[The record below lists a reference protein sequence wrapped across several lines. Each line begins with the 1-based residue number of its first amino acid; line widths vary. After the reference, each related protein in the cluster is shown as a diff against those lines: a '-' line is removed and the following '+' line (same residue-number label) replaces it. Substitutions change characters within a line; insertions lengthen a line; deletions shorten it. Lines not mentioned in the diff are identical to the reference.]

1 MYYVFRIIIVAA
13 LATASFVSVGRAWA
27 DWEFRRGAPE
37 SVRRAVDIA
46 PSNAEYVLFRALQ
59 LDYDG
64 ADPTPLLER
73 AAALNPMSSTP
84 RIRLGLAAEIRGDN
98 ASAEKWLLDAARVDR
113 QFEPRWTLANFY
125 FRREDFPEFWKW
137 LRAALEVSYG
147 DRRPAFDLAWR
158 ASSQA
163 AEIALAIPDRRE
175 VIGAYLSFLLDTH
188 RTDVAAPS
196 ALKLASFHD
205 SADRPL
211 LHGACDEFIRANLA
225 DAARD
230 LWRSMFGDHS
240 GVFAG
245 SFEAPRIGH
254 GFDWR
259 TPELNGVVQLDL
271 DHPSRRRI
279 SFDARQP
286 ESCELL
292 RQTLLLETGRRYT
305 LHWESRTNGLSSP
318 TGIEWRIAGAR
329 ASIDSTGLSFTAP
342 ARLVELT
349 LNYDR
354 PRGEARGEG
363 SVELWGV
370 ALR

>member
-1 MYYVFRIIIVAA
+1 MYYAFRIIVITA
-13 LATASFVSVGRAWA
+13 LATASFVSVRRAWA
-27 DWEFRRGAPE
+27 DWEFRRGTPE
-37 SVRRAVDIA
+37 SVRRAVDLA
-46 PSNAEYVLFRALQ
+46 PLNAEYVLFRALQ

-64 ADPTPLLER
+64 ADPTPILER
-73 AAALNPMSSTP
+73 AAVLNPMSSTP

-98 ASAEKWLLDAARVDR
+98 VSAEKWLLDAARVDH

-125 FRREDFPEFWKW
+125 FRRENFPEFWKW
-137 LRAALEVSYG
+137 VRTALEVSYG

-163 AEIALAIPDRRE
+163 AEIARAIPDRRE
-175 VIGAYLSFLLDTH
+175 AIGAYLSYLLDTH
-188 RTDVAAPS
+188 RTDAAAPV
-196 ALKLASFHD
+196 ALKLAAFHS

-211 LHGACDEFIRANLA
+211 LYGACDEFIRANLA

-230 LWRSMFGDHS
+230 LWRTMFDDPS
-240 GVFAG
+240 GIFAG

-259 TPELNGVVQLDL
+259 TPEPGGVVQLDL

-279 SFDARQP
+279 SFDGRQP

-292 RQTLLLETGRRYT
+292 RQTLLLKPGRRYT
-305 LHWESRTNGLSSP
+305 LHWGSRLNGLTSP
-318 TGIEWRIAGAR
+318 TGIEWRIGGAR
-329 ASIDSTGLSFTAP
+329 APVDSNEVSFTAP
-342 ARLVELT
+342 GQLVALT
-349 LNYDR
+349 LSYDR

-363 SVELWGV
+363 SLELWGIT
-370 ALR
+370 LK